1 MKSINSLSILI
12 IFFAFLSSV
21 FLSKYNLDNYD
32 VNISTGDDVYHQM
45 IKTDPHRYLS
55 HGAEIKEQIEN
66 DTNFFQTGRE
76 HYTKYLPP

>member
-32 VNISTGDDVYHQM
+32 VNISTKDGVYHKM
-45 IKTDPHRYLS
+45 IKTDPLRYLS
-55 HGAEIKEQIEN
+55 HGSEIKEQIEN
-66 DTNFFQTGRE
+66 GTN
-76 HYTKYLPP
+76 LL